1 MTVIDI
7 RNIFSD
13 RHVELVDVNPNY
25 IYYAEEK
32 NEDGRN
38 DLYILEYNRRT
49 RKERLI
55 MNYSLD
61 DPTYIQHI
69 FAFEKTIVLL
79 LENGGNS
86 FWLIE
91 IEKKSGGEMSRR
103 KIVCTGCFKDC
114 MALDSEHILVYMS
127 PDEDNADIFE
137 RYKELTGCD
146 SLCYLYNIKTNHKYF
161 VNAPLIS
168 RIGCENLRMIDIK
181 GESYLIL
188 PDPFADESIKEHY
201 YREQR
206 WINAD
211 IRDNIWICRTDK
223 LIEEIEAGLDRITKQ
238 CIVSADIKAL
248 VRYLGTGGSKV
259 YFRAKE
265 FRSGI
270 EKICSYDILKSDE
283 PLKDRIA
290 VEATTETPKDGTV
303 FLIEERPF
311 KVFSVQVGKHKTGIK
326 GMINSQADFTF
337 ENDLGSFLTC
347 IENRYCVSRKT
358 VTDEDTQKST
368 DYYCIYDSVTDK
380 HESYKCNC
388 HIKGDTLVLY

>member
-13 RHVELVDVNPNY
+13 RHVELVDVNPYY

-32 NEDGRN
+32 NEDGHN
-38 DLYILEYNRRT
+38 DLFILEYNRRT

-69 FAFEKTIVLL
+69 FAFEKTIVLI
-79 LENGGNS
+79 LENGSNS

-127 PDEDNADIFE
+127 PDEDNRDIFDK
-137 RYKELTGCD
+137 YKELTGCD
-146 SLCYLYNIKTNHKYF
+146 CLCYLYNLKTNHKYF
-161 VNAPLIS
+161 VNASLIA
-168 RIGCENLRMIDIK
+168 RAGCENLKLTEVR

-188 PDPFADESIKEHY
+188 PDPYADESIKEHY
-201 YREQR
+201 YQEQR

-211 IRDNIWICRTDK
+211 IRDNIWLCKTSV
-223 LIEEIEAGLDRITKQ
+223 LIEEIEAGVEKISKK
-238 CIVSADIKAL
+238 CIASADIKAL
-248 VRYLGTGGSKV
+248 VRYLGTSGSKV

-270 EKICSYDILKSDE
+270 EKICSYDITKSDAAPKE
-283 PLKDRIA
+283 KLA
-290 VEATTETPKDGTV
+290 VEAAMEPPKDGTV

-326 GMINSQADFTF
+326 GMINSEAKFTF
-337 ENDLGSFLTC
+337 ENEFGSFLTC
-347 IENRYCVSRKT
+347 IENRYCVTRKT
-358 VTDEDTQKST
+358 ILSEESKKEYT
-368 DYYCIYDSVTDK
+368 YYYIYDSVTEK
-380 HESYKCNC
+380 HESYECSC
-388 HIKGDTLVLY
+388 HIKGNTLVLY

>member
-13 RHVELVDVNPNY
+13 RHIELVDVNPYY

-32 NEDGRN
+32 NEDGHN
-38 DLYILEYNRRT
+38 NLFILEYNRRT

-69 FAFEKTIVLL
+69 FAFEKTIVLM
-79 LENGGNS
+79 LENGTNS

-103 KIVCTGCFKDC
+103 KIVCTGRFKDC

-127 PDEDNADIFE
+127 PDDDNMDIFE
-137 RYKELTGCD
+137 KYKELTGCD
-146 SLCYLYNIKTNHKYF
+146 CLCYLYNIRTNHKYF
-161 VNAPLIS
+161 VNASLIA
-168 RIGCENLRMIDIK
+168 RTGCENLKLIDLK
-181 GESYLIL
+181 GENYLIL
-188 PDPFADESIKEHY
+188 PAPFADESIKEHY

-211 IRDNIWICRTDK
+211 IRDNIWLCRVNT
-223 LIEEIEAGLDRITKQ
+223 LIEEIEAGTEKITKA
-238 CIVSADIKAL
+238 CIASADIKAL
-248 VRYLGTGGSKV
+248 VRYLGTSGSKV

-270 EKICSYDILKSDE
+270 EKICSYDISISEDSMKSR
-283 PLKDRIA
+283 LA
-290 VEATTETPKDGTV
+290 VEATMETPRDGTV
-303 FLIEERPF
+303 FLIEESPF
-311 KVFSVQVGKHKTGIK
+311 KVFSVQVGKHKTGIT
-326 GMINSQADFTF
+326 GMINSQAKFTF
-337 ENDLGSFLTC
+337 ENEFGSFLTC
-347 IENRYCVSRKT
+347 IENRYCVTRKT
-358 VTDEDTQKST
+358 VADEETQKEHSF
-368 DYYCIYDSVTDK
+368 YYIYDSVTEK
-380 HESYKCNC
+380 HESYECSC